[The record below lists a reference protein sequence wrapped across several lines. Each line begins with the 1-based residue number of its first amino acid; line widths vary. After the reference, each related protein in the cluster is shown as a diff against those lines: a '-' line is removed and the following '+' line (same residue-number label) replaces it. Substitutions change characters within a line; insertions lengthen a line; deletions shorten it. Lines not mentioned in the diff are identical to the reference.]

1 METDDQNIV
10 NAILNNEPLP
20 GQADPQNPEGQ
31 PGGGQPA
38 GGGEEEI
45 RPFKDEHGEYHFGKV
60 FGKDYSDPT
69 RIKPILE
76 KAGKISEY
84 EKELETLRA
93 SKTQFEQQI
102 SELSKKP
109 TYKNP
114 TLYKLDR
121 VFEESP
127 NDYPLIQTFA
137 LGQLNDVDLIK
148 ADIRTKYPDLAKDE
162 TNLQL
167 MLENEYGVLFD
178 PDADNESKEY
188 KAAELKLR
196 MRATDLR
203 KNLQERLD
211 KIEVPDPAKISEART
226 KEINEIVAK
235 WKAPFGQIQKD
246 FTKISITVPDEK
258 SPDKMVELMSFDI
271 PESERGEYLQLASQH
286 IAASRLS
293 PENGG
298 AEQVSQMIKQMYIL
312 RNFPKIVAKVAEEA
326 SKSVN
331 GKWRDI
337 IHNTGKREAAPG
349 ASQGGSADISDQ
361 LFDKLK
367 ADGQI

>member
-10 NAILNNEPLP
+10 NAILNNEPMP
-20 GQADPQNPEGQ
+20 GQSDPIRPAEPGEGQ
-31 PGGGQPA
+31 QA
-38 GGGEEEI
+38 GGGEEELH
-45 RPFKDEHGEYHFGKV
+45 PFKDEHGEYNFGKV

-69 RIKPILE
+69 RIKAILE
-76 KAGKISEY
+76 KAGKVTEY
-84 EKELETLRA
+84 EKELEALRS

-109 TYKNP
+109 IYKNP

-121 VFEESP
+121 IYEESP
-127 NDYPLIQTFA
+127 TDYPLIQTFA

-148 ADIRTKYPDLAKDE
+148 ADMKAKYPDLAKDE
-162 TNLQL
+162 DNLNL
-167 MLENEYGVLFD
+167 MLENEYGALFD
-178 PDADNESKEY
+178 PDADTESKEY
-188 KAAELKLR
+188 KAASMKLR

-203 KNLQERLD
+203 KTIQDRLD
-211 KIEVPDPAKISEART
+211 KIDVPDPAKISEART

-258 SPDKMVELMSFDI
+258 SPEKTVELMSFDI
-271 PESERGEYLQLASQH
+271 PEGERGEYLQLASQH
-286 IAASRLS
+286 IASSRLS

-337 IHNTGKREAAPG
+337 IHNTGRKEKAPG
-349 ASQGGSADISDQ
+349 SNQGGSADIGDQ